1 MEDTSSGIGPALLEK
16 LKSLSRRGAYLQRLE
31 LGAEILSTIGG
42 RRPKGPQSM
51 TEEEVAAALAAGLIR
66 EIGDSKLV
74 LARRGAEAVR
84 RARAEAAVVAARDRP
99 ATTDVQPVSSQPAA
113 RPGVNLKESP
123 LGWLRQRRHRNGEP
137 LISDVEFEAGERLR
151 ADFWF
156 AQLTPRVTA
165 SWDAAAGQAGRAR
178 SSPGAGADL
187 ADNVMAARDRVNRA
201 LSAVGPELSGMLVDV
216 CCHLRGIE
224 EAERGGGYP
233 QRAGK
238 VVLQLALQVLARH
251 YGLDRPTPRRTR
263 HWGAQGYRPAVD
275 WSCDEPR

>member
-16 LKSLSRRGAYLQRLE
+16 LKSLSRRGAYLHRLE
-31 LGAEILSTIGG
+31 LAAEILSTVRGP
-42 RRPKGPQSM
+42 RRAGPQSM
-51 TEEEVAAALAAGLIR
+51 TPEEVAAALAAGLIR
-66 EIGDSKLV
+66 DIGDGTLV

-84 RARAEAAVVAARDRP
+84 RARAGAAIAAARQRP
-99 ATTDVQPVSSQPAA
+99 TPEDVPPAPRSAA

-123 LGWLRQRRHRNGEP
+123 LGWLRQRRDRNGAP
-137 LISDVEFEAGERLR
+137 LISDAEFEAGERLR

-165 SWDAAAGQAGRAR
+165 SWDASAGQAGRTR
-178 SSPGAGADL
+178 SSPGAGVDL
-187 ADNVMAARDRVNRA
+187 ADNVIAARDRVNRA

-251 YGLDRPTPRRTR
+251 YGFHRPTPRRTH

-275 WSCDEPR
+275 WSCDDTR